1 MLGQKLGT
9 AYLLRRSK
17 VVLNPGVTVVFG
29 EKQEDS
35 FCLSEKCLDTGDD
48 IVLNVDGVE
57 GECGINDG
65 LIGDL
70 VE

>member
-1 MLGQKLGT
+1 ML
-9 AYLLRRSK
+9 
-17 VVLNPGVTVVFG
+17 LNPGVTVVFG

-48 IVLNVDGVE
+48 IELIVDGVE
-57 GECGINDG
+57 GECGRNDG